1 VTGSDR
7 PAGLVELGL
16 LRRDGGPS
24 APVAARAGVGAT
36 SLEAWRLDVAA
47 GDGLVRA
54 DLPVA
59 TGHPVGELDRLSW
72 QICPV
77 GADAPF
83 DSLWDATAA
92 AVDVQFDDGTWLSEV
107 PGAVDQYGGRLGPDD
122 QAAAERLWVDQW
134 NLRAVDLGP
143 CVGRVVER
151 VVVTA
156 RGSAARDLVL
166 FVDAVGIA
174 PRPADPTT
182 PLDHVRTTRG
192 TQSSGR
198 FSRGNTAPHVSVPHG
213 GVLGLPTTDATKSD
227 WPYSW
232 HEHNRASDNRPTIQ
246 AFSTS
251 HLPSPWMG
259 DRGVFQV
266 MPSPSARP
274 DVSPA
279 GRALGFDHAD
289 EVDRPHLYR
298 VRLDGGVDAA
308 LTAGEFALGMR
319 FGFEG
324 ATGSVVLDHH
334 GTVADVSLARE
345 GDELVVDLVL
355 DDRTETPPHF
365 VHLRVGRVCDDELHE
380 HLAPRGRRLRGWVV
394 VDASSGP
401 VDVLL
406 GMSTVGRDDARAN
419 LAAAGG
425 FDAMAAEAERR
436 WSEALDTVE
445 VHGATLDQRVSLY
458 SGLARLFSFPTRHG
472 ESPAGGP
479 ARSRSPYGSVLSSP
493 IRDAAA
499 GAEAG
504 PGAGAGAVAAAAAE
518 VVVGPYSSTNGFWDT
533 YRTAWPLLGLLTP
546 SSAGALA
553 QGFVQHHLDGGWT
566 PRWSAPG
573 AEDVM
578 TGTTSDTVFADLLVK
593 GVPGLDL
600 EQAYA
605 SAVTN
610 ATVPPTDPRVG
621 RKGLHP
627 GLFRGWV
634 DTDTPEGMSWTLDAA
649 INDWST
655 SQLAALVATRH
666 EPGTPEHDRAGVEA
680 EWFARRSAQYRTV
693 FDRARGF
700 FVGRRP
706 DGSWRVPAD
715 RFDPAEWGH
724 DYTETNA
731 WGTAFTVP
739 HDGAGLAELHGGQ
752 EALGAA
758 LDRFFA
764 VPETGAADLSGSYG
778 FAIHEMTE
786 ARDVRR
792 GMLGL
797 SNQPAHHIP
806 FMYSFAGRHDDAHRV
821 VRDALDRLFV
831 GSDLGQGY
839 PGDEDNGEMSAW
851 WIFATI
857 GLYPLVPASG
867 SYLLLPPAVE
877 RTVLRPRGGSPITL
891 VVTNPD
897 EGGRYIRR
905 VLVDGV
911 EWHDVSIDHARLVA
925 GATVEFELSET
936 PCGWVAASR
945 PFSASDQHGHRQEIR
960 DATAG
965 ARVSGVRHAA
975 ALVDDEASRVVSVAA
990 GRALD
995 VEFVTPVDAIGLYTV
1010 TVAEPGRFSWIL
1022 EALAEGGAPSAEA
1035 EADRRI
1041 DEVFGRPGQTR
1052 VFRAGSAAAGSAGVH
1067 GVRLTAVG
1075 DLRLLQVEVLG

>member
-1 VTGSDR
+1 M
-7 PAGLVELGL
+7 
-16 LRRDGGPS
+16 RRDGGPS
-24 APVAARAGVGAT
+24 APVAARPGVGAT
-36 SLEAWRLDVAA
+36 SLEAWRLDVDA
-47 GDGLVRA
+47 GAGLVRA

-59 TGHPVGELDRLSW
+59 TGHPVDVLDQLSW
-72 QICPV
+72 QVCPV

-83 DSLWDATAA
+83 DSLWDATAVA
-92 AVDVQFDDGTWLSEV
+92 LDVQFDDGGWLTDLPE
-107 PGAVDQYGGRLGPDD
+107 AVDQYGGRLGPDD

-134 NLRAVDLGP
+134 NLRTVDLGP
-143 CVGRVVER
+143 CAGRRVQR

-156 RGSAARDLVL
+156 RASAARDLVV
-166 FVDAVGIA
+166 FVDDVGIA
-174 PRPADPTT
+174 PRPVEPAT

-232 HEHNRASDNRPTIQ
+232 HEHNRASDNRPTLQ
-246 AFSTS
+246 AFATS

-266 MPSPSARP
+266 MPSPSAQP
-274 DVSPA
+274 DVSPT

-289 EVDRPHLYR
+289 EVDWPHLYR

-308 LTAGEFALGMR
+308 LTAGDFALGMR
-319 FGFEG
+319 FSFAGP
-324 ATGSVVLDHH
+324 TSSVVLDHH
-334 GTVADVSLARE
+334 GTVADVSLVRE
-345 GDELVVDLVL
+345 GDDLVVDLVL
-355 DDRTETPPHF
+355 DDRPETPPHF
-365 VHLRVGRVCDDELHE
+365 VHLRVGPATHDDPRE
-380 HLAPRGRRLRGWVV
+380 HLTVRSGRLRGWVV

-406 GMSTVGRDDARAN
+406 GISTVGRDEARVN

-425 FDAMAAEAERR
+425 FDEMGAEAERR
-436 WSEALDTVE
+436 WAEALDTVE
-445 VHGATLDQRVSLY
+445 VRGATLDQRVSLY

-493 IRDAAA
+493 IRDAAP

-504 PGAGAGAVAAAAAE
+504 PGAGAGAVAAAE

-610 ATVPPTDPRVG
+610 ATVPPTDRRVG

-655 SQLAALVATRH
+655 SRLAALVAARH
-666 EPGTPEHDRAGVEA
+666 EPGTPEHERASAEA

-706 DGSWRVPAD
+706 DGGWRVPAES
-715 RFDPAEWGH
+715 FDPAEWGH

-739 HDGAGLAELHGGQ
+739 HDGAGLAELHGGE

-764 VPETGAADLSGSYG
+764 QPETGAASLSGSYG

-806 FMYSFAGRHDDAHRV
+806 FMYAFAGRHDDAHRV

-877 RTVLRPRGGSPITL
+877 RTVLRPQGGPPITL

-897 EGGRYIRR
+897 EGGRFVRR

-925 GATVEFELSET
+925 GATIEFELSTT
-936 PCGWVAASR
+936 PCGWAAASR
-945 PFSASDQHGHRQEIR
+945 PFSASQQHGHRREIR

-965 ARVSGVRHAA
+965 GRASGVRHAA
-975 ALVDDEASRVVSVAA
+975 ALVDDEAARPVRVAA
-990 GRALD
+990 GQAVELD
-995 VEFVTPVDAIGLYTV
+995 FATPVASVGLYTV
-1010 TVAEPGRFSWIL
+1010 TVEEPGAFSWTL
-1022 EALAEGGAPSAEA
+1022 EALDGGGAASTSAGVDHRE
-1035 EADRRI
+1035 E
-1041 DEVFGRPGQTR
+1041 EVFDRPGQTR
-1052 VFRAGSAAAGSAGVH
+1052 VFRAPVVSPPASPGAAPGADADVH